1 MTLTPILNTKL
12 YKHDVKS
19 TYVIRKRII
28 DYLENNRSNR
38 LSLVIAA
45 TGYGKSVNE
54 TDKNITTSIRVKIKD
69 QAELSAVMNTLYEW
83 RYTILLVKCEG
94 STLNS

>member
-1 MTLTPILNTKL
+1 MNTVNEIKFSGPAE
-12 YKHDVKS
+12 Y
-19 TYVIRKRII
+19 II
-28 DYLENNRSNR
+28 SIQGNLSESLASNIGGLR
-38 LSLVIAA
+38 NI
-45 TGYGKSVNE
+45 SVDE

-94 STLNS
+94 TTT

>member
-1 MTLTPILNTKL
+1 MNTVNEIKFSGPAEYIISIQGNLPESLASNLGGLTSI
-12 YKHDVKS
+12 
-19 TYVIRKRII
+19 
-28 DYLENNRSNR
+28 
-38 LSLVIAA
+38 
-45 TGYGKSVNE
+45 SVNE
-54 TDKNITTSIRVKIKD
+54 ADKYITTSIRVKIKD